1 MFRDK
6 SSPVLTK
13 YQGFRM
19 QRVSRG
25 QITGAKYNP
34 RKISPAAKKKL
45 KAGLERFKLLEPVVV
60 SSRLAEIG
68 EFPLVGGHQRLAGL
82 DALEGSPDYLLDVAV
97 NDLSEKDEK
106 EANMLLN
113 NPEIQGE
120 WDLPMLAQLLP
131 DIELDHIGFEQI
143 TVDVIFDGS
152 EFAPLFSIEAQAP
165 QAQSAL
171 GELAAMSALRDE
183 DKPADAPPSTQDVQR
198 KGSAEAVA
206 EMRKSS
212 KGMSIHEDTE
222 RYAIVIFNTRK
233 DRDAWI
239 ESLGLEP
246 GTRYVLGDQIV
257 AHRK

>member
-1 MFRDK
+1 M
-6 SSPVLTK
+6 
-13 YQGFRM
+13 
-19 QRVSRG
+19 
-25 QITGAKYNP
+25 
-34 RKISPAAKKKL
+34 
-45 KAGLERFKLLEPVVV
+45 
-60 SSRLAEIG
+60 
-68 EFPLVGGHQRLAGL
+68 
-82 DALEGSPDYLLDVAV
+82 AV

-131 DIELDHIGFEQI
+131 DIELSHIGWEQT
-143 TVDVIFDGS
+143 TVDVIFDGT
-152 EFAPLFSIEAQAP
+152 EFAPLFSVEAQS
-165 QAQSAL
+165 QATQGAL
-171 GELAAMSALRDE
+171 GELAAMSALKDE
-183 DKPADAPPSTQDVQR
+183 EKPADAPPSDQDVQR
-198 KGSAEAVA
+198 KASADAVA
-206 EMRKSS
+206 EMRKAS

-222 RYAIVIFNTRK
+222 RYAVVIFNLRK